1 MASNCRVVDFYGLPG
16 CGKTTLKNK
25 LLEMEHI
32 SVDIAQNQM
41 LHYKKESV
49 LFKLIHL
56 PFKQW
61 WRLTLFLISLSGIRK
76 NPKQYYIDL
85 YSKVLAYSY
94 FVEKSCCDL
103 IVVDHGLVQQLGSIL
118 HNQNYELS
126 ERSLIYFMNFLDGMK
141 GTIPVYCRLSSEI
154 SLMRMRQRK
163 RNVGRIDAIMNDKD
177 CALSLLEKEY
187 SLFERISKASNE
199 SNVELNMMLAPE
211 ELASDILNKLGIF

>member
-61 WRLTLFLISLSGIRK
+61 WRLTLFLIWNK
-76 NPKQYYIDL
+76 KKPETVL
-85 YSKVLAYSY
+85 Y
-94 FVEKSCCDL
+94 
-103 IVVDHGLVQQLGSIL
+103 
-118 HNQNYELS
+118 
-126 ERSLIYFMNFLDGMK
+126 
-141 GTIPVYCRLSSEI
+141 
-154 SLMRMRQRK
+154 
-163 RNVGRIDAIMNDKD
+163 
-177 CALSLLEKEY
+177 
-187 SLFERISKASNE
+187 
-199 SNVELNMMLAPE
+199 
-211 ELASDILNKLGIF
+211 